1 MPIDPDELPRKK
13 KFTEIVLGADLYT
26 LSVSDLEERIAA
38 MEGEIVRCREAMAQR
53 NATRD
58 AAASFFK
65 K

>member
-38 MEGEIVRCREAMAQR
+38 MEHEIARCREAISQR
-53 NATRD
+53 NATKD
-58 AAASFFK
+58 AAAAVFK

>member
-26 LSVSDLEERIAA
+26 MSVSDLEERIAA
-38 MEGEIVRCREAMAQR
+38 MESEIARCREAIAQR
-53 NATRD
+53 NATKD
-58 AAASFFK
+58 AAAAFFK